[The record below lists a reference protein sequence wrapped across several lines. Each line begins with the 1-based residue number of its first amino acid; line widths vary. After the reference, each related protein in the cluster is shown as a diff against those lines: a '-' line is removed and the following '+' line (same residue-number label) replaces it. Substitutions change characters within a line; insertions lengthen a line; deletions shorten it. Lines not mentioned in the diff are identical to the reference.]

1 MRSVA
6 ATSSRLVQRWA
17 TLAALLL
24 CVGHSVAD
32 THVHLDEHEEEV
44 CTLCAIF
51 DPGHAPEVGCDG
63 ARPSERGRCNSSPFD
78 SATLSPRPYEVGQ
91 PRAPPL
97 SVS

>member
-1 MRSVA
+1 MTSVSA
-6 ATSSRLVQRWA
+6 RPGRLVQRWA
-17 TLAALLL
+17 ALAALLL

-32 THVHLDEHEEEV
+32 THVHVDEHEEEV

-51 DPGHAPEVGCDG
+51 EPGHTPEAGWVD
-63 ARPSERGRCNSSPFD
+63 ARPSDWGRSNNWTVD
-78 SATLSPRPYEVGQ
+78 SATLSPRSYEVGQ